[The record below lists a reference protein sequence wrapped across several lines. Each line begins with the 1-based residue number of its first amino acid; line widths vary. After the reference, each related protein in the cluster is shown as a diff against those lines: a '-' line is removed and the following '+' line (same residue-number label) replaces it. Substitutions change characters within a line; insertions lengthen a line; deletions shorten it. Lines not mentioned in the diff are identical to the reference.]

1 MHRRLVLLAALLA
14 AGTAISAPAEK
25 KPDKKKGGGE
35 SFIQLPTLTA
45 TILRA
50 DRQYGVMTV
59 DIGVDVPDAG
69 LRKRAEQSVPLL
81 RDAFLREM
89 LIYAPTIA
97 PGGAPNPDLITTQL
111 QRAAD
116 RTLGRPGAKVLIG
129 SILTN

>member
-1 MHRRLVLLAALLA
+1 MRRRLILIALLFA
-14 AGTAISAPAEK
+14 AGTALADPTE
-25 KPDKKKGGGE
+25 KKKGGGA

-59 DIGVDVPDAG
+59 EVGVDVPDAG

-89 LIYAPTIA
+89 LVYAPTIP
-97 PGGAPNPDLITTQL
+97 PGGAPNPDIISTQL

-116 RTLGRPGAKVLIG
+116 RTLGRPGSRVLIG